1 MISPFLYIVTLLFSK
16 FVIFIVKLLFLVIL
30 KMVIKMEKQND
41 FSKGKMSKHI
51 ISIAGPMIVAQLINV
66 LYNVIDRIYIGRIPH
81 VATLAM
87 GGLGLC
93 LPLISIIIAFANLF
107 GMGGS
112 PLCSIA
118 RGEGNHKKAEDI
130 MGNSFSLLLIF
141 GVMIMIIGFVFK
153 KDLLWLFGASQQTIG
168 YANDYMTIYLCGTLF
183 VLIGLGMNS
192 FINSQGFAK
201 IGMMTVLIGAITN
214 IILDPL
220 FIFTFSLGVKGA
232 ALATVLSQALS
243 AIWTLYFLTGSKTIL
258 KLKLTSMKLQ
268 MNYVKKIFS
277 LGTAGFMMAMTN
289 SIVTIVCNATLQI
302 YGGDLYIAIMTI
314 INSIRE
320 VASLP
325 GQGISNA
332 CQPVL
337 GYNYGAKEYGRVLE
351 GIKFTTISS
360 VLLMSLIW
368 LMITLFPHQF
378 IQIFS
383 NHQDIIQPGV
393 VALRLYFFGFFM
405 MAFQMSGQSI
415 AVGLGKS
422 KQAIFFSIFRK
433 VIIVAP
439 LTIILPRFIGINGVF
454 IAEAISNFIGGGA
467 CYITMWLTIRKD
479 LKKAL

>member
-1 MISPFLYIVTLLFSK
+1 
-16 FVIFIVKLLFLVIL
+16 
-30 KMVIKMEKQND
+30 MEKTND
-41 FSKGKMSKHI
+41 FSTGKISKHI
-51 ISIAGPMIVAQLINV
+51 INIAGPMIIAQLINV

-118 RGEGNHKKAEDI
+118 RGEGNNQKAEDI
-130 MGNSFSLLLIF
+130 MGNSFSLLIIF
-141 GVMIMIIGFVFK
+141 GVLIMIVGFLFK
-153 KDLLWLFGASQQTIG
+153 RNLLWLFGASQQTIG
-168 YANDYMTIYLCGTLF
+168 YADDYMSIYLFGTIF

-201 IGMMTVLIGAITN
+201 IGMTTVLIGAISN
-214 IILDPL
+214 IILDPI
-220 FIFTFSLGVKGA
+220 FIFTLSMGVKGA
-232 ALATVLSQALS
+232 ALATVISQALS
-243 AIWTLYFLTGSKTIL
+243 AIWTLYFLTGQKTIL
-258 KLKLTSMKLQ
+258 KLKLSCMKLQ
-268 MNYVKKIFS
+268 MPYVKKIIS
-277 LGTAGFMMAMTN
+277 LGTAGFMMALTN
-289 SIVTIVCNATLQI
+289 SIVTIVCNATLQT

-337 GYNYGAKEYGRVLE
+337 GYNYGAKEYKRVLE
-351 GIKFTTISS
+351 GIRFTTIAAVS
-360 VLLMSLIW
+360 MMGLIW
-368 LMITLFPHQF
+368 LVITLFPHQF

-383 NHQDIIQPGV
+383 NNQDIIEPGV
-393 VALRLYFFGFFM
+393 IALRLYFFGFFM

-439 LTIILPRFIGINGVF
+439 LTVILPHFIGINGVF
-454 IAEAISNFIGGGA
+454 VAEAISNFIGGGA
-467 CYITMWLTIRKD
+467 CYITMWLTIGRD
-479 LKKAL
+479 LKKA